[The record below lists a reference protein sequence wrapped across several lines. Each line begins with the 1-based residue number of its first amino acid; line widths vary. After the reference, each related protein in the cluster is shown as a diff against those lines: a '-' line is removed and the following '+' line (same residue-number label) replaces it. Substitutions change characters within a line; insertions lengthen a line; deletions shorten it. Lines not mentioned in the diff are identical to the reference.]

1 MAHETRAAPSE
12 AMGVPHSSTDQEDDA
27 LRPPGGAA
35 DNTAPSAQADH
46 SLLFREKMHEE
57 DTGRVAGELCRKEPV
72 EQRGWAQSVMML
84 MSSGIPPGGLL
95 STVFNLSSICIGAGI
110 LGLPFAANSSG
121 LVLALVYPALIGVL
135 TVYSL
140 YCLAVQMERLGSRT
154 YEGMARVLLG
164 PGFDYVTAVLRS
176 LNTFGGSVSFIISV
190 GDIFKAILDNTS
202 APAYWKSK
210 SGNRL
215 LTSLLWLTVMLPLVI
230 PRHINSLRHISAVG
244 IVFVIYFVVM
254 IIIHSGMHGL
264 SENAKNLHVT
274 GITTDEGIHLF
285 GTGNRA
291 LDGLGVFMFA
301 FLCQVNSFE
310 VYWDMSDRSA
320 SRFTL
325 CSAIAMLLCFIVYGS
340 TAVFGYLDFGNRAT
354 VSALLLYNPVKEP
367 EVMVAYIGLLVK
379 LCASFPLISM
389 ATRNSLY
396 HSVGWDPDKLA
407 FWKHCVVVVSLAV
420 AALLFGLFIPSINMV
435 FGFIGSF
442 CGGATGFLLPS
453 IFMMYGGN
461 WSLRSVGWA
470 HYTITYALLFAGVIM
485 VVFGTG
491 ATIYGVVAGD

>member
-1 MAHETRAAPSE
+1 M
-12 AMGVPHSSTDQEDDA
+12 
-27 LRPPGGAA
+27 
-35 DNTAPSAQADH
+35 
-46 SLLFREKMHEE
+46 
-57 DTGRVAGELCRKEPV
+57 
-72 EQRGWAQSVMML
+72 
-84 MSSGIPPGGLL
+84 
-95 STVFNLSSICIGAGI
+95 
-110 LGLPFAANSSG
+110 
-121 LVLALVYPALIGVL
+121 
-135 TVYSL
+135 
-140 YCLAVQMERLGSRT
+140 
-154 YEGMARVLLG
+154 
-164 PGFDYVTAVLRS
+164 
-176 LNTFGGSVSFIISV
+176 
-190 GDIFKAILDNTS
+190 
-202 APAYWKSK
+202 
-210 SGNRL
+210 
-215 LTSLLWLTVMLPLVI
+215 MLPLVI
-230 PRHINSLRHISAVG
+230 PRHITEHLPLEGRIFFSTIPHCSANCAYRIT
-244 IVFVIYFVVM
+244 IVAEPPM
-254 IIIHSGMHGL
+254 HHS
-264 SENAKNLHVT
+264 
-274 GITTDEGIHLF
+274 ITDEGIHLF

-367 EVMVAYIGLLVK
+367 EVMVAYVGLLVK

>member
-1 MAHETRAAPSE
+1 MH
-12 AMGVPHSSTDQEDDA
+12 HS
-27 LRPPGGAA
+27 
-35 DNTAPSAQADH
+35 
-46 SLLFREKMHEE
+46 
-57 DTGRVAGELCRKEPV
+57 
-72 EQRGWAQSVMML
+72 
-84 MSSGIPPGGLL
+84 I
-95 STVFNLSSICIGAGI
+95 
-110 LGLPFAANSSG
+110 
-121 LVLALVYPALIGVL
+121 
-135 TVYSL
+135 
-140 YCLAVQMERLGSRT
+140 
-154 YEGMARVLLG
+154 
-164 PGFDYVTAVLRS
+164 
-176 LNTFGGSVSFIISV
+176 
-190 GDIFKAILDNTS
+190 
-202 APAYWKSK
+202 
-210 SGNRL
+210 
-215 LTSLLWLTVMLPLVI
+215 
-230 PRHINSLRHISAVG
+230 
-244 IVFVIYFVVM
+244 
-254 IIIHSGMHGL
+254 
-264 SENAKNLHVT
+264 
-274 GITTDEGIHLF
+274 TDEGIHLF

-442 CGGATGFLLPS
+442 CGGATGFSSSLDFHDVRRQLVAAVS
-453 IFMMYGGN
+453 WMGALHHHIRAALCRCHHGGV
-461 WSLRSVGWA
+461 WHRCHHLRRCGGRLSAAQCGAPARLRVHGRQQA
-470 HYTITYALLFAGVIM
+470 CGVPLQYFAAVL
-485 VVFGTG
+485 GTLG
-491 ATIYGVVAGD
+491 AV